1 MISAI
6 DPMVITLTGS
16 LRAIIPI
23 TAVSTAPI
31 PTHTSYAG
39 PTGRVF
45 SANISPAIEAMSST
59 KNANVGQ
66 SRLNPSDAFRDS
78 AQPASMIP
86 ENTRTT
92 HAMIDT
98 LPRRPGPGC
107 PSWQCAD
114 DDAREAPAPQC
125 FSDSTSGEKS
135 ALVSDSAPGPGPS
148 PDPVAAV
155 QVQSRTDG
163 MSSP

>member
-6 DPMVITLTGS
+6 EPMVITLTGS
-16 LRAIIPI
+16 SNAIIPI
-23 TAVSTAPI
+23 AAVSTAPI
-31 PTHTSYAG
+31 PTQTAYAG

-45 SANISPAIEAMSST
+45 SANISPAIDAMIST
-59 KNANVGQ
+59 KNATVGH
-66 SRLNPSDAFRDS
+66 SRVNPSDALRDS

-107 PSWQCAD
+107 PSWQWAR
-114 DDAREAPAPQC
+114 DDAREAPLTLAKRDDNREAPLTLAKRRC
-125 FSDSTSGEKS
+125 LS
-135 ALVSDSAPGPGPS
+135 
-148 PDPVAAV
+148 
-155 QVQSRTDG
+155 
-163 MSSP
+163 